1 MQVKESDTDRE
12 GAGEMQ
18 EKTTRSAA
26 TLDRYVGGC
35 VGWIAAPDPGGRFV
49 GGCVGYIAPGHSRY
63 SGGPAG
69 FITETVTADSHYV
82 GGVVGYVN
90 RPRPRA

>member
-1 MQVKESDTDRE
+1 MR
-12 GAGEMQ
+12 

-26 TLDRYVGGC
+26 TLDRFVGGC

-49 GGCVGYIAPGHSRY
+49 GGVIGYIAPAHSRY

-69 FITETVTADSHYV
+69 FITETVTSESRYV
-82 GGVVGYVN
+82 GGVVGYVS

>member
-1 MQVKESDTDRE
+1 MQVKESDTDTE